1 MTVDIKW
8 MGIDMGECLMDVTTR
23 QSHWLTGDTC
33 KALGRPEMSKASCHR
48 WRVVVEK
55 YGSVP
60 IILERHKLE
69 LLSYAFGDDPLTGD
83 VFLDVEQD
91 YLALADGA
99 HEAFAYLR
107 GQGIE
112 LCIVTAA
119 KTSPGP
125 LDDSCEFRFL
135 EKHGMLQYLDS
146 LVTPRGRMRIE
157 DGTVDL
163 RYEGT
168 SKEEGSIYDVLA
180 QDLAKRGI
188 APEEAVMMGDKEWT
202 DILPA
207 KQRGFRTILYTGYI
221 CRGPTEAD
229 LVVNHFRDLKDYVRG
244 TGQGKQK
251 ERLGASG

>member
-1 MTVDIKW
+1 M
-8 MGIDMGECLMDVTTR
+8 
-23 QSHWLTGDTC
+23 
-33 KALGRPEMSKASCHR
+33 
-48 WRVVVEK
+48 VEK

-69 LLSYAFGDDPLTGD
+69 LLSYVFGDDPLTGD

-99 HEAFAYLR
+99 REAFAYLR
-107 GQGIE
+107 DQGIE

-125 LDDSCEFRFL
+125 MENSCEFRFL
-135 EKHGMLQYLDS
+135 EKHGMLQYLDA

-157 DGTVDL
+157 DGTVDP

-168 SKEEGSIYDVLA
+168 SKEEGTIYDVLA

-188 APEEAVMMGDKEWT
+188 APDEAVMMGDKEWT
-202 DILPA
+202 DIVPA
-207 KQRGFRTILYTGYI
+207 KERGFKTILYTGYI

-229 LVVNHFRDLKDYVRG
+229 LVVNHFRDLKDHIRYEN
-244 TGQGKQK
+244 QGLQK
-251 ERLGASG
+251 EVWGANE